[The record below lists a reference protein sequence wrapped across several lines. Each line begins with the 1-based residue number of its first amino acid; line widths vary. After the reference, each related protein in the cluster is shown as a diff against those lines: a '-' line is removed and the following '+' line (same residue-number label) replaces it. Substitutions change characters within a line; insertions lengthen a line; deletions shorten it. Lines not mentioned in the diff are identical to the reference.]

1 MAVLLPFQQAIY
13 GDIHL
18 SQLISS
24 NNNLEEENMKTVK
37 RITVLIGVLALVV
50 TFALPGPA
58 LAEKTRLGFGGG
70 PEGGTFQYFS
80 NGIASRLSKMIPD
93 VEISNMASAG
103 SVENVRRCNS
113 GEIDFGIAY
122 SGDTYLARNGRLTN
136 DTNQYPNVYAMAF
149 LYGAPAHLIVL
160 DGSGIDKVADLEGKR
175 IAVGGA
181 GSGAAAAAQRY
192 FGALGLWDKMN
203 VEFIGYS
210 KAAAAI
216 GDGLID
222 AMWVFAGFPNSSVI
236 QAAASNKIK
245 ILSTWEAGES
255 GGAFEQYPF
264 YAPITIP
271 AGTYSGVDYDVK
283 SFQDSALC
291 VANKDVAPEHVYN
304 ALANIYTKEGLSYM
318 VKVKSTAKSMS
329 VEGALTGIVT
339 PVHAGAQKFWKEQGL
354 TLTEA
359 QTGM

>member
-1 MAVLLPFQQAIY
+1 
-13 GDIHL
+13 
-18 SQLISS
+18 
-24 NNNLEEENMKTVK
+24 MKTVT
-37 RITVLIGVLALVV
+37 RILSLISALALV
-50 TFALPGPA
+50 TAFTLPSTG

-80 NGIASRLSKMIPD
+80 NGIASRLSKMQAD
-93 VEISNMASAG
+93 LEVSNMASAG
-103 SVENVRRCNS
+103 SVENARRVNS
-113 GEIDFGIAY
+113 GEIDFGISY

-136 DTNQYPNVYAMAF
+136 DTNKYPNIHAMAF

-160 DGSGIDKVADLEGKR
+160 DGSGINAVADLVGKR

-203 VEFIGYS
+203 IEFIGYS

-245 ILSTWEAGES
+245 ILSTWDMGEK

-264 YAPITIP
+264 YAPLTIP

-283 SFQDSALC
+283 SFQDSALW

-318 VKVKSTAKSMS
+318 VKVKSTAKAMS

-339 PVHAGAQKFWKEQGL
+339 PVHAGAQKYWKEQGL
-354 TLTEA
+354 TLTMD
-359 QTGM
+359 QMGH

>member
-1 MAVLLPFQQAIY
+1 MKTMTRI
-13 GDIHL
+13 L
-18 SQLISS
+18 SLISA
-24 NNNLEEENMKTVK
+24 
-37 RITVLIGVLALVV
+37 LALVAV
-50 TFALPGPA
+50 FTLPTTA
-58 LAEKTRLGFGGG
+58 MAEKARLGFGGG

-80 NGIASRLSKMIPD
+80 NGIASRLSKMVPD
-93 VEISNMASAG
+93 MEVSNMASAG
-103 SVENVRRCNS
+103 SVENLRRVNS
-113 GEIDFGIAY
+113 GEIDFGISY

-136 DTNQYPNVYAMAF
+136 DTNKYPNVLAMAF

-160 DGSGIDKVADLEGKR
+160 EGSGIDKVADLAGKR
-175 IAVGGA
+175 VAVGGA

-192 FGALGLWDKMN
+192 FGALGLWDNMN

-245 ILSTWEAGES
+245 ILNLYEAGEK

-283 SFQDSALC
+283 SFQDSALW
-291 VANKDVAPEHVYN
+291 VAGAHVNPDHVYN
-304 ALANIYTKEGLSYM
+304 ALANIYTKEGLDYM
-318 VKVKSTAKSMS
+318 IKVKSTAKSMS
-329 VEGALTGIVT
+329 IEGALTGVVT
-339 PVHAGAQKFWKEQGL
+339 PVHPGAQKFWKEKGL

-359 QTGM
+359 QMGM

>member
-1 MAVLLPFQQAIY
+1 MKKVLSLVSAV
-13 GDIHL
+13 
-18 SQLISS
+18 
-24 NNNLEEENMKTVK
+24 
-37 RITVLIGVLALVV
+37 ALVAA
-50 TFALPGPA
+50 FALPTTV

-80 NGIASRLSKMIPD
+80 NGIASRLSKMLD
-93 VEISNMASAG
+93 NVEVSNMASAG
-103 SVENVRRCNS
+103 SVENARRVNS
-113 GEIDFGIAY
+113 GEIDFGISY

-136 DTNQYPNVYAMAF
+136 DTNKYPNIHAMAF

-160 DGSGIDKVADLEGKR
+160 EKSGINSIADLKGKR

-181 GSGAAAAAQRY
+181 GSGAAASAQRF
-192 FGALGLWDKMN
+192 FGAIGLWDNMN
-203 VEFIGYS
+203 IEYIGYS

-245 ILSTWEAGES
+245 ILSTWEAGEK
-255 GGAFEQYPF
+255 GGAFEAYPF

-271 AGTYSGVDYDVK
+271 KGTYSGVDYDVL
-283 SFQDSALC
+283 SFQDSALW

-318 VKVKSTAKSMS
+318 VKVKSTAKAMS
-329 VEGALTGIVT
+329 VKGALTGIVT

-354 TLTEA
+354 TLTA
-359 QTGM
+359 DQMGQ

>member
-1 MAVLLPFQQAIY
+1 
-13 GDIHL
+13 
-18 SQLISS
+18 
-24 NNNLEEENMKTVK
+24 MKTVT
-37 RITVLIGVLALVV
+37 RILSLTC
-50 TFALPGPA
+50 TFALVA
-58 LAEKTRLGFGGG
+58 TLAVPTISFAGKTRLGFGGG

-80 NGIASRLSKMIPD
+80 NGIASRLSKMLPD
-93 VEISNMASAG
+93 VEVSNMASAG
-103 SVENVRRCNS
+103 SVENVRRANS

-136 DTNQYPNVYAMAF
+136 DTTKYPNVMAMAF
-149 LYGAPAHLIVL
+149 LYGAPAHLVVL
-160 DGSGIDKVADLEGKR
+160 EGSGIKEVADLEGKR

-192 FGALGLWDKMN
+192 FSALGLWDKMN

-222 AMWVFAGFPNSSVI
+222 AMWVFAGFPNSSII

-245 ILSTWEAGES
+245 ILDTFTAGEK

-264 YAPITIP
+264 YAPLTIP

-283 SFQDSALC
+283 SFQDSALW
-291 VANKDVAPEHVYN
+291 VASKDVAPEHVYN
-304 ALANIYTKEGLSYM
+304 ALANIYTKDGLSYM

-329 VEGALTGIVT
+329 IEGALTGIVT
-339 PVHAGAQKFWKEQGL
+339 PVHPGAQKFWKEQGL

-359 QTGM
+359 QMGN

>member
-1 MAVLLPFQQAIY
+1 
-13 GDIHL
+13 
-18 SQLISS
+18 
-24 NNNLEEENMKTVK
+24 MKTVTH
-37 RITVLIGVLALVV
+37 ILSLVSALALVAA
-50 TFALPGPA
+50 FAMPGAA

-80 NGIASRLSKMIPD
+80 NGIASRLSKMLPD
-93 VEISNMASAG
+93 VEVSNMASAG
-103 SVENVRRCNS
+103 SVENVRRTNS
-113 GEIDFGIAY
+113 GEIDFGIGY

-136 DTNQYPNVYAMAF
+136 DTTKYPNVMAMAF

-160 DGSGIDKVADLEGKR
+160 EGGGINKVADLKGKR
-175 IAVGGA
+175 VAVGGA

-192 FGALGLWDKMN
+192 FVALGLWDKMN

-245 ILSTWEAGES
+245 LLDTWEAGEK
-255 GGAFEQYPF
+255 GGAFQQYPF
-264 YAPITIP
+264 YAPLTIP

-283 SFQDSALC
+283 SFQDSALWI
-291 VANKDVAPEHVYN
+291 ANKDVALEHVYN

-329 VEGALTGIVT
+329 VAGALTGIVT
-339 PVHAGAQKFWKEQGL
+339 PVHPGAQKFWKEQGL

-359 QTGM
+359 QMGGM

>member
-1 MAVLLPFQQAIY
+1 MKQFARLVSLASAVALVAA
-13 GDIHL
+13 
-18 SQLISS
+18 
-24 NNNLEEENMKTVK
+24 
-37 RITVLIGVLALVV
+37 LALPS
-50 TFALPGPA
+50 AG
-58 LAEKTRLGFGGG
+58 LAAKNRLGFSGG

-80 NGIASRLSKMIPD
+80 NGIASRLSKMID
-93 VEISNMASAG
+93 NVEVSNMASAG
-103 SVENVRRCNS
+103 SVENVRRVNS
-113 GEIDFGIAY
+113 GDADFGIAY

-136 DTNQYPNVYAMAF
+136 DTNQYPNVHAMAF

-160 DGSGIDKVADLEGKR
+160 EKSGISSVADLAGKR
-175 IAVGGA
+175 VAVGGA

-192 FGALGLWDKMN
+192 FGALGLWDKMK

-222 AMWVFAGFPNSSVI
+222 AMWVFAGYPNSSVI

-245 ILSTWEAGES
+245 ILDTYDAGVA

-283 SFQDSALC
+283 SFQDSALW
-291 VANKDVAPEHVYN
+291 VAGKHVSADNVYD

-318 VKVKSTAKSMS
+318 VKVKSTAKAMS
-329 VEGALTGIVT
+329 VEGALVGIVT
-339 PVHAGAQKFWKEQGL
+339 PVHAGAQKFWAEKGL
-354 TLTEA
+354 SISDA
-359 QTGM
+359 QMGK

>member
-1 MAVLLPFQQAIY
+1 MNTVTRFV
-13 GDIHL
+13 
-18 SQLISS
+18 SLIS
-24 NNNLEEENMKTVK
+24 T
-37 RITVLIGVLALVV
+37 LALVA
-50 TFALPGPA
+50 TFALPSTG

-80 NGIASRLSKMIPD
+80 NGIASRLSKMQAD
-93 VEISNMASAG
+93 LEVSNMASAG
-103 SVENVRRCNS
+103 SVENLRRVNS
-113 GEIDFGIAY
+113 GEIDFGISY

-136 DTNQYPNVYAMAF
+136 DTNIYPNVMAMAF

-160 DGSGIDKVADLEGKR
+160 EKSGIKEVADLVGKR

-192 FGALGLWDKMN
+192 FSAIGLWDKMN
-203 VEFIGYS
+203 VEYIGYS

-245 ILSTWEAGES
+245 ILSTWDAGEK
-255 GGAFEQYPF
+255 GGAFELYPF
-264 YAPITIP
+264 YAPLTIP

-283 SFQDSALC
+283 SFQDSALW
-291 VANKDVAPEHVYN
+291 VAGKHVAPEHVYN
-304 ALANIYTKEGLSYM
+304 ALANIFTKEGLSYM

-329 VEGALTGIVT
+329 VEGALTGVVT
-339 PVHAGAQKFWKEQGL
+339 PVHPGAQKFWTEKGL
-354 TLTEA
+354 ILTAA
-359 QTGM
+359 QAGE

>member
-1 MAVLLPFQQAIY
+1 MKQIVRFVSLASAVALVAA
-13 GDIHL
+13 
-18 SQLISS
+18 
-24 NNNLEEENMKTVK
+24 
-37 RITVLIGVLALVV
+37 LALPS
-50 TFALPGPA
+50 TG
-58 LAEKTRLGFGGG
+58 LAAKTRLGFSGG

-80 NGIASRLSKMIPD
+80 NGFASRLSKMLD
-93 VEISNMASAG
+93 NVEVSNMASAG
-103 SVENVRRCNS
+103 SVENVRRVNS
-113 GEIDFGIAY
+113 GEADFGISY

-136 DTNQYPNVYAMAF
+136 DTNKYPNVMAMAF

-160 DGSGIDKVADLEGKR
+160 EKSGITSVADLEGKR
-175 IAVGGA
+175 VAVGGA
-181 GSGAAAAAQRY
+181 GSGAAASAERY

-210 KAAAAI
+210 KAASAI

-245 ILSTWEAGES
+245 ILDLYEAGEK
-255 GGAFEQYPF
+255 GGAFEQFPF

-283 SFQDSALC
+283 SFQDSALWTAGKH
-291 VANKDVAPEHVYN
+291 VSDEHVYN
-304 ALANIYTKEGLSYM
+304 ALANIYTPEGLSYM

-329 VEGALTGIVT
+329 IDGALTGIVT
-339 PVHAGAQKFWKEQGL
+339 PVHPGAQKFWQEQGL
-354 TLTEA
+354 SLTDA
-359 QTGM
+359 QKGK

>member
-1 MAVLLPFQQAIY
+1 MTTVTRA
-13 GDIHL
+13 L
-18 SQLISS
+18 SLISA
-24 NNNLEEENMKTVK
+24 
-37 RITVLIGVLALVV
+37 LALVA
-50 TFALPGPA
+50 TFALPSTGLVA
-58 LAEKTRLGFGGG
+58 KTRLGFGGG

-80 NGIASRLSKMIPD
+80 NGIASRLSKMQAD
-93 VEISNMASAG
+93 LEVSNMASAG
-103 SVENVRRCNS
+103 SVENARRVNS
-113 GEIDFGIAY
+113 GEIDFGISY

-136 DTNQYPNVYAMAF
+136 DTNKYPNIHAMAF

-160 DGSGIDKVADLEGKR
+160 GGSGINEVADLAGKR

-192 FGALGLWDKMN
+192 FGAIGLWDKMN

-222 AMWVFAGFPNSSVI
+222 AMWVFAGYPNSSVI

-245 ILSTWEAGES
+245 ILSTWETGEK

-264 YAPITIP
+264 YAPLTIP

-283 SFQDSALC
+283 SFQDSALW

-318 VKVKSTAKSMS
+318 IKVKSTAKAMS
-329 VEGALTGIVT
+329 VKGALTGIVT
-339 PVHAGAQKFWKEQGL
+339 PVHAGAQKYWKEQGL
-354 TLTEA
+354 TLTMD
-359 QTGM
+359 QMGH

>member
-1 MAVLLPFQQAIY
+1 MKQFARLVSLASAVALVAA
-13 GDIHL
+13 
-18 SQLISS
+18 
-24 NNNLEEENMKTVK
+24 
-37 RITVLIGVLALVV
+37 LALPSV
-50 TFALPGPA
+50 GM
-58 LAEKTRLGFGGG
+58 AEKTRLGFSGG

-80 NGIASRLSKMIPD
+80 NGIASRLSKMID
-93 VEISNMASAG
+93 NVEVSNMASAG
-103 SVENVRRCNS
+103 SVENVRRVNS
-113 GEIDFGIAY
+113 GDADFGIAY

-136 DTNQYPNVYAMAF
+136 DTNKYPNVHAMAF

-160 DGSGIDKVADLEGKR
+160 EKSGIKSVEYLAGKR
-175 IAVGGA
+175 VAVGGA

-192 FGALGLWDKMN
+192 FGALGLWDKMK

-245 ILSTWEAGES
+245 ILDTYEAGVK

-264 YAPITIP
+264 YAPLTIP

-283 SFQDSALC
+283 SFQDSALW
-291 VANKDVAPEHVYN
+291 VAGKHVSDDNVYD

-318 VKVKSTAKSMS
+318 VKVKSTAKAMS

-339 PVHAGAQKFWKEQGL
+339 PVHTGAQKFWKEKGL
-354 TLTEA
+354 TITDA
-359 QTGM
+359 QMGH